1 MFADEI
7 KAQEIIDR
15 ICVKL
20 NRPIEDDLWRLFE
33 EWPNGEEGLA
43 RLERIAGSMSGAGV
57 FADQLVGMP
66 ELAAVFVSVICASSH
81 LTDLIIQNPEFVS
94 LLLDPEVLGQ
104 QRDRDCIIDEG
115 HRLLANATNYTHAL
129 DRLRFLK
136 QEHTVILAA
145 QDIGE
150 LFPQPEVWRGISEL
164 AVGLVALAQEV
175 TWNQFKK
182 RGSYPD
188 ECPVGI
194 GVMGK
199 LGGLELNYS
208 SDIDLVFV
216 VGEGID
222 EEGARKYCEFFRSAV
237 ADRMGRGDLYRVDLR
252 LRPFGSQ
259 GPIAC
264 AAQTFEKYYDQ
275 YAEPWEQVALIR
287 SFLISPNSEMVAWWE
302 AMRDRVV
309 FAGARSEMALGN
321 LLKMRRR
328 AEEEVDESDL
338 KRGVGGIRDVEL
350 CVQVM
355 QLLNGHSQVALKGR
369 STVEMLG
376 VGMELGLLD
385 QLIGRSLMENYI
397 FLRRLEHRVQILAN
411 RQVYALPEN
420 MGLRD
425 VVSRSLGYSR
435 VSNLEDEIEVRR
447 RAVRRGFETVFGPLL
462 GDSVSDLGADLGW
475 LNNVKG
481 GSDYSKALSENESS
495 RHRLEL
501 VVHRAPALVPYLQQ
515 SPGVLEQVF
524 SGEVQE
530 VVDSKSSF
538 LSLVNRY
545 DREEMH
551 RALRNSWL
559 RANLHSFFV
568 EESDFGV
575 TMQGHFDAAIGVLA
589 GHWGHSISVIG
600 LGSYA
605 AGEMSPASDADLL
618 VLVGDES
625 EREMVERSLQ
635 AAVIELGKLKALG
648 APFEVDFRLRPEGRN
663 GRLAVTPEGLRKYAA
678 TFMEPWERF
687 ALGRSRVVYGGGFG
701 ADILR
706 EVVYGEGVSGEEF
719 DSLLHMKERIE
730 RERVK
735 PGMRDRHIKLGRGGL
750 DDIVWLGQ
758 LWMLRQ
764 AEHVLTLSEIPVGT
778 VDRLRLLL
786 NVRFLDVVEY
796 DALKEGFEFL
806 NRVRTS
812 LYLMGVGDDLFP
824 ENPDR
829 LVLLGENF
837 GLDDPNEMLAMQGRH
852 ARRIRGIFEE
862 GVARLQKL

>member
-1 MFADEI
+1 MFADE
-7 KAQEIIDR
+7 KRAQELIDR

-20 NRPIEDDLWRLFE
+20 NRSMEDDLWRLFE
-33 EWPNGEEGLA
+33 DWPNGEDGLA

-57 FADQLVGMP
+57 FADQLVLMP
-66 ELAAVFVSVICASSH
+66 ELAAIFVSVICTSSH
-81 LTDLIIQNPEFVS
+81 LSDLIIQNPEFVS
-94 LLLDPEVLGQ
+94 LLLDPEVLG
-104 QRDRDCIIDEG
+104 RHCDRNHVLEEG
-115 HRLLANATNYTHAL
+115 HRLLANATNYTHSL

-150 LFPQPEVWRGISEL
+150 LMVQPEIWRGISEL
-164 AVGLVALAQEV
+164 AIGLVTLAQEV
-175 TWNQFKK
+175 TWKQFRK
-182 RGSYPD
+182 RGNYP
-188 ECPVGI
+188 EQCPIGI
-194 GVMGK
+194 GVLGK

-259 GPIAC
+259 GPIAS
-264 AAQTFEKYYDQ
+264 AKQTFEKYYAQ

-287 SFLISPNSEMVAWWE
+287 SFLISPNADLVQWWE
-302 AMRDRVV
+302 SMRDRVV

-338 KRGVGGIRDVEL
+338 KRGAGGIRDVEL

-355 QLLNGHSQVALKGR
+355 QLLNGNATPTLKGR
-369 STVEMLG
+369 STVEMLSVG
-376 VGMELGLLD
+376 VEAGLFD
-385 QLIGRSLMENYI
+385 QSIGRSLIENYI

-411 RQVYALPEN
+411 RQVYSLPEN
-420 MGLRD
+420 LGLRD
-425 VVSRSLGYSR
+425 VVARSLGYSR
-435 VSNLEDEIEVRR
+435 VGNLEDEIVVRR
-447 RAVRRGFETVFGPLL
+447 REVRRGFETVFGPLM
-462 GDSVSDLGADLGW
+462 GDTDSNFGADLMW
-475 LNNVKG
+475 LATVKG

-495 RHRLEL
+495 RGRLEL
-501 VVHRAPALVPYLQQ
+501 VAQRAPALIPYLQQ
-515 SPGVLEQVF
+515 SPGILEQVL
-524 SGEVQE
+524 SGEIQE
-530 VVDSKSSF
+530 EVDAQSSF
-538 LSLVNRY
+538 MALCGRY
-545 DREEMH
+545 DRDDMQ

-559 RANLHSFFV
+559 RTNLHSFFV
-568 EESDFGV
+568 EDSDFGSQL
-575 TMQGHFDAAIGVLA
+575 MRHFDAAIGVLA
-589 GHWGHSISVIG
+589 RHWGSSVSVIG

-605 AGEMSPASDADLL
+605 AGEMSPDSDADLL

-635 AAVIELGKLKALG
+635 ASVIELGKLKALG
-648 APFEVDFRLRPEGRN
+648 APFEVDFRLRPEGRH
-663 GRLAVTPEGLRKYAA
+663 GRLAVTPEGLQKYAA

-687 ALGRSRVVYGGGFG
+687 ALGRSRVVFGGEFG
-701 ADILR
+701 RAILR
-706 EVVYGEGVSGEEF
+706 EVAYGEVFSGEEF

-750 DDIVWLGQ
+750 DDIVWLAQ
-758 LWMLRQ
+758 LWMLRR
-764 AEHVLTLSEIPVGT
+764 ADRVLSLEEIPTRT

-786 NVRFLDVVEY
+786 NERFLDVVEY
-796 DALKEGFEFL
+796 DALKDGFEYL
-806 NRVRTS
+806 NRVRKS

-837 GLDDPNEMLAMQGRH
+837 GLDDPNDMLALQARH

-862 GVARLQKL
+862 GILRLKAL

>member
-1 MFADEI
+1 MFSDEK
-7 KAQEIIDR
+7 KAQELIDR

-20 NRPIEDDLWRLFE
+20 NRSIEDDLWRLFE
-33 EWPNGEEGLA
+33 DWPNGEEGLA
-43 RLERIAGSMSGAGV
+43 RLERIAGAMSGAGV
-57 FADQLVGMP
+57 FADQLVAMP
-66 ELAAVFVSVICASSH
+66 ELAAVFVSVICTSSH

-104 QRDRDCIIDEG
+104 QWDRHLVVDEG
-115 HRLLANATNYTHAL
+115 HRLLANATNYSHAL

-150 LFPQPEVWRGISEL
+150 LMPQPEIWRGISEL
-164 AVGLVALAQEV
+164 AVGLVTLAQEV
-175 TWNQFKK
+175 TWAQFKK
-182 RGSYPD
+182 RGAYPD
-188 ECPVGI
+188 VCPVGI

-264 AAQTFEKYYDQ
+264 SVQSFEKYYDQ

-287 SFLISPNSEMVAWWE
+287 SFLISPDPTLVQWWE
-302 AMRDRVV
+302 DLRNRVV

-338 KRGVGGIRDVEL
+338 KRGPGGIRDVEL

-355 QLLNGHSQVALKGR
+355 QLLNGNSNEDLRGR
-369 STVEMLG
+369 STLDMLG
-376 VGMELGLLD
+376 AGVNHGLID
-385 QLIGRSLMENYI
+385 RVIGRSFRENYI

-411 RQVYALPEN
+411 RQVYALPDN
-420 MGLRD
+420 LALREI
-425 VVSRSLGYSR
+425 VSRSLGYSR
-435 VSNLEDEIEVRR
+435 VGTLEDEVVVRR
-447 RAVRRGFETVFGPLL
+447 RSVRRGFEVVFEPIL
-462 GDSVSDLGADLGW
+462 GESDSAIDVDLRWLG
-475 LNNVKG
+475 NVKG
-481 GSDYSKALSENESS
+481 GSDYAKALNENESS
-495 RHRLEL
+495 RERLEL
-501 VVHRAPALVPYLQQ
+501 VARQAPALIPYLQQ
-515 SPGVLEQVF
+515 SPGVLDQVL
-524 SGEVQE
+524 SGEIQE
-530 VVDSKSSF
+530 EVDANSGFVALNS
-538 LSLVNRY
+538 RY
-545 DREEMH
+545 DRGDMQ

-559 RANLHSFFV
+559 RTVLHSFFV
-568 EESDFGV
+568 DGIDFGSQ
-575 TMQGHFDAAIGVLA
+575 MMRHFDAGIGVLSR
-589 GHWGHSISVIG
+589 HWGQSISVVG

-618 VLVGDES
+618 ILVGDES
-625 EREMVERSLQ
+625 ERELVERSLQ
-635 AAVIELGKLKALG
+635 AAAIELGKLKALG

-687 ALGRSRVVYGGGFG
+687 ALGRSRVVWGGGFG

-706 EVVYGEGVSGEEF
+706 EVAYGDAISGEEF
-719 DSLLHMKERIE
+719 ESLLHMKERIE

-750 DDIVWLGQ
+750 DDIVWLAQ
-758 LWMLRQ
+758 LWMLRR
-764 AEHVLTLSEIPVGT
+764 AEVVSNLDEIPVGT
-778 VDRLRLLL
+778 VDRLKLLL
-786 NVRFLDVVEY
+786 NERFLDVVEY
-796 DALKEGFEFL
+796 DALKEGFEYL
-806 NRVRTS
+806 NRVRNS

-829 LVLLGENF
+829 LALLGENF
-837 GLDDPNEMLAMQGRH
+837 GLVDPNEVLALHGRH
-852 ARRIRGIFEE
+852 ASRIRGVFEE
-862 GVARLQKL
+862 GVARLKAE